1 MTPTP
6 GESAD
11 DVLRA
16 LTFELDENGIPAT
29 FDAGLAE
36 VSLNTPLLG
45 DQGFFWGNDDPGLV
59 FTVSFAGTVPSPA
72 SLLLLVLGLAAC
84 LGLVWVRRRMA

>member
-1 MTPTP
+1 
-6 GESAD
+6 
-11 DVLRA
+11 VLRA
-16 LTFELDENGIPAT
+16 LTFELDENGIPST

-59 FTVSFAGTVPSPA
+59 FTVSFAGTVPGPA

-84 LGLVWVRRRMA
+84 LGLVRGRRRTA